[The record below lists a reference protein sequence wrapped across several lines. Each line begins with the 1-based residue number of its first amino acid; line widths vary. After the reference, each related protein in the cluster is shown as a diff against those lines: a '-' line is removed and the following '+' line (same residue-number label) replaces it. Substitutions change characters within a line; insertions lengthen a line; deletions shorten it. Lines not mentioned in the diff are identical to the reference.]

1 MEQLVII
8 NIILILIIVGL
19 LILFKK
25 VCKTDK
31 SKYILL
37 LILPLITIVCHY
49 SSLVYH
55 QIKSAGAMDFLINN
69 PNLVLPIYPCNVVM
83 WLALVYGII
92 KNKQTKFSMF
102 LADYIFWFGMVSAFV
117 GMTVNIDFFNNPTLL
132 DYDVTKGILAH
143 AAMLLNV
150 LTLSVL
156 GFIKI
161 RLEKNLLHILI
172 SIIMMFV
179 IGLYCNLLITVIG
192 SEEFA
197 YNVNSMFLIHSP
209 FEAVPFLTYPLISLV
224 AFVLYFI
231 TFAICEMFVYK
242 KGSRWYNRLL
252 KQLKIKK

>member
-8 NIILILIIVGL
+8 NIVLILFIAGL
-19 LILFKK
+19 LVLFKK

-31 SKYILL
+31 SKYIIL
-37 LILPLITIVCHY
+37 LILPVLTIACHY

-55 QIKSAGAMDFLINN
+55 QIKSAGAMDFLISN
-69 PNLVLPIYPCNVVM
+69 PNLILPIYPCNVVM
-83 WLALVYGII
+83 WLAFVYGII
-92 KNKQTKFSMF
+92 KNKQSKIGAF
-102 LADYIFWFGMVSAFV
+102 LGDYIFWFGIVSAFI
-117 GMTVNIDFFNNPTLL
+117 GMSVNIDFIKNPTLL

-143 AAMLLNV
+143 AIMLLNA
-150 LTLSVL
+150 LSVCVL
-156 GFIKI
+156 GFVKIK
-161 RLEKNLLHILI
+161 LEKNLLHILI

-209 FEAVPFLTYPLISLV
+209 FEGVDFLTYPIISLV
-224 AFVLYFI
+224 AFILYFI

-252 KQLKIKK
+252 QQLKIKK